1 MHSPLEQFEIKE
13 LIPLSIS
20 EVPIS
25 FTNSALYMFLSVVAI
40 SLLFLMGARKASFI
54 PGKFQS
60 LAEILFGFINSLVE
74 ENVGEKG
81 LPFLPLVFS
90 LFTFILF
97 GNLFGMLPYAY
108 TFTSQIILTF
118 GLAMVVFLTI
128 TLLGFIKHGLHFFS
142 YFLPQGTPIFMAPLL
157 FVIEMISFLSR
168 PVSLS
173 IRLFANMMAGHTML
187 KVFSMFTISL
197 GIFGFSTIIA
207 SIVLIGF
214 EFMVAFL
221 QAYVFSV
228 LTCLY
233 IRDAIELH

>member
-1 MHSPLEQFEIKE
+1 MHSPLEQFEITE
-13 LIPLSIS
+13 IIPLSIA

-25 FTNSALYMFLSVVAI
+25 FTNSALYMFLSAASI
-40 SLLFLMGARKASFI
+40 CLFFWLGMRRSSFI
-54 PGKFQS
+54 PGKLQS
-60 LAEILFGFINSLVE
+60 LVEMIFGFINSLVE
-74 ENVGEKG
+74 ENIGAKG

-118 GLAMVVFLTI
+118 ALAMVVFLTI
-128 TLLGFIKHGLHFFS
+128 TLFGFIKHGFHFFS
-142 YFLPQGTPIFMAPLL
+142 YFLPQGTPLFMAPLL
-157 FVIEMISFLSR
+157 FVIEIISFLSR

-207 SIVLIGF
+207 TMVLIGF

-233 IRDAIELH
+233 IRDALELH

>member
-1 MHSPLEQFEIKE
+1 MHSPLEQFQITE
-13 LIPLSIS
+13 LIPLSIH
-20 EVPIS
+20 EVPLS
-25 FTNSALYMFLSVVAI
+25 FTNSALYMFLSATTI
-40 SLLFLMGARKASFI
+40 SLLFWFGSKNSKVI
-54 PGKFQS
+54 PGRLQS
-60 LAEILFGFINSLVE
+60 LTEILFQFIHSLVD
-74 ENVGEKG
+74 ENIGTKG
-81 LPFLPLVFS
+81 RPFLPLVFS

-118 GLAMVVFLTI
+118 ALAMIVFLTVTI
-128 TLLGFIKHGLHFFS
+128 LGFLKHGLHFFS
-142 YFLPQGTPIFMAPLL
+142 YFLPKGTPIFMAPLL
-157 FVIEMISFLSR
+157 VLIEMISFLSR

-187 KVFSMFTISL
+187 KVFAMFTISL

-207 SIVLIGF
+207 NVVLIGF

-233 IRDAIELH
+233 IRDALELH